1 MMSTLFICINISKM
15 IIKILTK
22 GGKAMV
28 EQYQKNIKQKLTVVP
43 MEPGCYLMK
52 DRNNQ
57 IIYVGKAKKLR
68 NRLRSY
74 FTGAHDAKTTRL
86 VGEIRNFEYI
96 VTSSETESLLLELN
110 LIKQYQP
117 RYNILLKDDKSYP
130 FIKIT
135 KEKHPKL
142 IVTRTVK
149 KGSGKYFGPYPNA
162 YSAQETKKLLD
173 RIYPFRKC
181 DKMPDKLCLYYHIGQ
196 CMGPCVYPVDLNKY
210 AEMTKEITDFL
221 NGEDK
226 TIMRNLEQKM
236 QDASENLDFEQAK
249 EYRDLIQHIQNLTKK
264 QKITSTDNTVRD
276 IFGYSV
282 SKGWMCIQVFF
293 IRQGNMIKR
302 DATMIPLQQTEEEE
316 FYTFIGQFYDL
327 NQHILPK
334 EVHIPKH
341 LDSKVIQS
349 VVDTK
354 IIQPQKGKKKEM
366 VDLANHNAELSLE
379 NKFEL
384 IAKDES
390 RTIKAIEEIGDRM
403 GIQTPIRIEAF
414 DNSNIQGVDPVSAMV
429 SFVDGK
435 PNKKGYRK
443 YKIKSVAGPDDY
455 KSMREVVRRRYSRVL
470 NEGLPLPDLII
481 VDGGK
486 GHMNGVIDVLENE
499 LGLDIPVA
507 GLKKNDKHQT
517 ADLLYGKE
525 AEIVPLKKNSQAFY
539 LLQRIQDEVHRFA
552 ITFHRQ
558 TRQKTGLQSVLDTV
572 EGIGAKRKTKLL
584 RTFGSIKK
592 MKDASIEEL
601 QQSGLPLN
609 VAKNLHDAL
618 HDNSDKKN

>member
-1 MMSTLFICINISKM
+1 METYKEE
-15 IIKILTK
+15 IK
-22 GGKAMV
+22 
-28 EQYQKNIKQKLTVVP
+28 NKLSVVP

-52 DRNNQ
+52 DRNDQ
-57 IIYVGKAKKLR
+57 VIYVGKAKKLR

-74 FTGAHDAKTTRL
+74 FTGAHDTKTTRL
-86 VGEIRNFEYI
+86 VAEIRNFEFI
-96 VTSSETESLLLELN
+96 VTSDETESLLLELN

-135 KEKHPKL
+135 KEKYPRL
-142 IVTRTVK
+142 VVTRRVK
-149 KGSGKYFGPYPNA
+149 KGTGKYFGPYPNA

-196 CMGPCVYPVDLNKY
+196 CLGPCVYDVDLEKY
-210 AEMTKEITDFL
+210 AEMTREISDFL
-221 NGEDK
+221 NGEDQ
-226 TIMRNLEQKM
+226 TILKNLENRM
-236 QDASENLDFEQAK
+236 QQASEDLDFEQAK
-249 EYRDLIQHIQNLTKK
+249 EYRDLIQHIHNLTRK
-264 QKITSTDNTVRD
+264 QKIMSPDKSTRD
-276 IFGYSV
+276 VFGYSV
-282 SKGWMCIQVFF
+282 SKGWMCVQVFF

-302 DATMIPLQQTEEEE
+302 DTTMIPLQQTEEEE
-316 FYTFIGQFYDL
+316 FYTFIGQFYEL
-327 NQHILPK
+327 NQHLLPK
-334 EVHIPKH
+334 EVHVPKN
-341 LDSKVIQS
+341 LDKDIIKS

-354 IIQPQKGKKKEM
+354 IVQPVRGKKKEM
-366 VDLANHNAELSLE
+366 VDLANHNAEVSLD

-384 IAKDES
+384 IARDES
-390 RTIKAIEEIGDRM
+390 RTVKAIEELGDRM

-443 YKIKSVAGPDDY
+443 YKIKTVEGPDDY
-455 KSMREVVRRRYSRVL
+455 KSMREVVRRRYTRVL
-470 NEGLPLPDLII
+470 IEGTPLPDLII

-486 GHMNGVIDVLENE
+486 GHMSGVIDVLENE

-507 GLKKNDKHQT
+507 GLRKNDKHRT
-517 ADLLYGKE
+517 SEILYGE
-525 AEIVPLKKNSQAFY
+525 QAEVVPLKKNSQAFY

-558 TRQKTGLQSVLDTV
+558 TRQKSGLKSVLDTV
-572 EGIGAKRKTKLL
+572 EGIGAKRKTRLL

-592 MKDASIEEL
+592 MREAPIEDL
-601 QQSGLPLN
+601 KGAGLPQK
-609 VAKNLHDAL
+609 VAENLQAAL
-618 HDNSDKKN
+618 EEKKS

>member
-1 MMSTLFICINISKM
+1 METYQ
-15 IIKILTK
+15 
-22 GGKAMV
+22 
-28 EQYQKNIKQKLTVVP
+28 EQIKQKLTVVP

-57 IIYVGKAKKLR
+57 VIYVGKAKKLR

-86 VGEIRNFEYI
+86 VSEIRNFEYI

-149 KGSGKYFGPYPNA
+149 KGTGKYFGPYPNA

-196 CMGPCVYPVDLNKY
+196 CMGPCVYPVDQSKY
-210 AEMTKEITDFL
+210 AEMTREISDFL

-226 TIMRNLEQKM
+226 TILRNLEERMQK
-236 QDASENLDFEQAK
+236 ASEELDFERAK
-249 EYRDLIQHIQNLTKK
+249 EYRDLIEHINNLTKK
-264 QKITSTDNTVRD
+264 QKIISKDYTVRD
-276 IFGYSV
+276 VFGYSV

-293 IRQGNMIKR
+293 VRQGNMIKR

-316 FYTFIGQFYDL
+316 FYTFIGQFYEL

-334 EVHIPKH
+334 EVHVPKN
-341 LDSKVIQS
+341 LNKDVINS

-354 IIQPQKGKKKEM
+354 IVQPQKGKKKEM
-366 VDLANHNAELSLE
+366 IDLANHNAEITLD

-390 RTIKAIEEIGDRM
+390 RTVKAIEELGDRM

-443 YKIKSVAGPDDY
+443 YKIKSVEGPDDY
-455 KSMREVVRRRYSRVL
+455 KSMREVVRRRYTRVL
-470 NEGLPLPDLII
+470 NEGTPLPDLII

-486 GHMNGVIDVLENE
+486 GHMSGVIDVLENE

-517 ADLLYGKE
+517 SDLLYGAS
-525 AEIVPLKKNSQAFY
+525 AEVVPLKKNSQAFY
-539 LLQRIQDEVHRFA
+539 LLHRIQDEVHRFA

-572 EGIGAKRKTKLL
+572 DGIGSKRKTKLL

-592 MKDASIEEL
+592 MKEASVEEFTKA
-601 QQSGLPLN
+601 GLPKN
-609 VAKNLHDAL
+609 VAKNLYDAL
-618 HDNSDKKN
+618 NN

>member
-1 MMSTLFICINISKM
+1 MEDYKQR
-15 IIKILTK
+15 IK
-22 GGKAMV
+22 
-28 EQYQKNIKQKLTVVP
+28 NKLNVVP

-52 DRNNQ
+52 DRNDQ
-57 IIYVGKAKKLR
+57 VIYVGKAKKLR

-86 VGEIRNFEYI
+86 VGEIRHFEFI

-135 KEKHPKL
+135 KEKYPRL
-142 IVTRTVK
+142 LVTRTVK
-149 KGSGKYFGPYPNA
+149 QGTGKYFGPYPNA

-173 RIYPFRKC
+173 RIYPYRKC

-196 CMGPCVYPVDLNKY
+196 CLGPCVYDVDLSKY
-210 AEMTKEITDFL
+210 AQMTKEITDFL

-226 TIMRNLEQKM
+226 TILKSLEERM
-236 QDASENLDFEQAK
+236 LTASESLDFERAK
-249 EYRDLIQHIQNLTKK
+249 EYRDLIQHIQNLTNK
-264 QKITSTDNTVRD
+264 QKIMSSDKTIRD
-276 IFGYSV
+276 VFGYSV
-282 SKGWMCIQVFF
+282 DKGWMCIQVFF

-302 DATMIPLQQTEEEE
+302 DTTMIPLQQTEEEE
-316 FYTFIGQFYDL
+316 FYTFIGQFYSL

-334 EVHIPKH
+334 EVHVPRN
-341 LDSKVIQS
+341 LDKEMIQS

-354 IIQPQKGKKKEM
+354 IVQPARSPKKEM
-366 VDLANHNAELSLE
+366 VDLAAHNAKVSLN

-384 IAKDES
+384 ISRDES
-390 RTIKAIEEIGDRM
+390 RTIKAIEELGTQM

-429 SFVDGK
+429 TFIDGK
-435 PNKKGYRK
+435 PDKKNYRK
-443 YKIKSVAGPDDY
+443 YKIKTVKGPDDY

-486 GHMNGVIDVLENE
+486 GHMNGVIDVLQNE

-507 GLKKNDKHQT
+507 GLQKNDKHQT
-517 ADLLYGKE
+517 SELLYGAS

-539 LLQRIQDEVHRFA
+539 LLHRIQDEVHRFA

-558 TRQKTGLQSVLDTV
+558 TRQKTGLKSILDDID
-572 EGIGAKRKTKLL
+572 GIGSKRKTLLL
-584 RTFGSIKK
+584 RSFGSIKK
-592 MKDASIEEL
+592 MKEATLEDFKNLGIPE
-601 QQSGLPLN
+601 N
-609 VAKNLHDAL
+609 VAKNLHEQL
-618 HDNSDKKN
+618 HK

>member
-1 MMSTLFICINISKM
+1 MEDYKQR
-15 IIKILTK
+15 IK
-22 GGKAMV
+22 
-28 EQYQKNIKQKLTVVP
+28 NKLNVVP

-52 DRNNQ
+52 DRNDQ
-57 IIYVGKAKKLR
+57 VIYVGKAKKLR

-86 VGEIRNFEYI
+86 VGEIRHFEFI

-135 KEKHPKL
+135 KEKYPRL
-142 IVTRTVK
+142 LVTRTVK
-149 KGSGKYFGPYPNA
+149 QGTGKYFGPYPNA

-173 RIYPFRKC
+173 RIYPYRKC

-196 CMGPCVYPVDLNKY
+196 CLGPCVYDVDLSKY
-210 AEMTKEITDFL
+210 AQMTKEITDFL

-226 TIMRNLEQKM
+226 TILKSLEERM
-236 QDASENLDFEQAK
+236 LTASESLDFERAK
-249 EYRDLIQHIQNLTKK
+249 EYRDLIQHIQNLTNK
-264 QKITSTDNTVRD
+264 QKIMSSDKTIRD
-276 IFGYSV
+276 VFGYSV
-282 SKGWMCIQVFF
+282 DKGWMCIQVFF

-302 DATMIPLQQTEEEE
+302 DTTMIPLQQTEEEE
-316 FYTFIGQFYDL
+316 FYTFIGQFYSL

-334 EVHIPKH
+334 EVHVPRN
-341 LDSKVIQS
+341 LDKEMIQS

-354 IIQPQKGKKKEM
+354 IVQPARGPKKEM
-366 VDLANHNAELSLE
+366 VDLAAHNAKVSLN

-384 IAKDES
+384 ISRDES
-390 RTIKAIEEIGDRM
+390 RTIKAIEELGTQM

-429 SFVDGK
+429 TFIDGK
-435 PNKKGYRK
+435 PDKKNYRK
-443 YKIKSVAGPDDY
+443 YKIKTVKGPDDY

-486 GHMNGVIDVLENE
+486 GHMNGVIDVLQNE
-499 LGLDIPVA
+499 LGLDIPVT
-507 GLKKNDKHQT
+507 GLQKNDKHQT
-517 ADLLYGKE
+517 SELLYGAS

-539 LLQRIQDEVHRFA
+539 LLHRIQDEVHRFA

-558 TRQKTGLQSVLDTV
+558 TRQKTGLKSILDDID
-572 EGIGAKRKTKLL
+572 GIGSKRKTLLL
-584 RTFGSIKK
+584 RSFGSIKK
-592 MKDASIEEL
+592 MKEATLEDFKNLGIPE
-601 QQSGLPLN
+601 N
-609 VAKNLHDAL
+609 VAKNLHEQL
-618 HDNSDKKN
+618 HK

>member
-1 MMSTLFICINISKM
+1 MEDYKKR
-15 IIKILTK
+15 IK
-22 GGKAMV
+22 
-28 EQYQKNIKQKLTVVP
+28 NKLNVVP

-52 DRNNQ
+52 DRNDQ
-57 IIYVGKAKKLR
+57 VIYVGKAKKLR

-86 VGEIRNFEYI
+86 VSEIRRFEFI

-135 KEKHPKL
+135 KEKYPRL
-142 IVTRTVK
+142 LVTRTVK
-149 KGSGKYFGPYPNA
+149 QGTGKYFGPYPNA

-173 RIYPFRKC
+173 RIYPYRKC

-196 CMGPCVYPVDLNKY
+196 CLGPCVYDVDLSKY
-210 AEMTKEITDFL
+210 AQMTKEITDFL

-226 TIMRNLEQKM
+226 TILKSLEERM
-236 QDASENLDFEQAK
+236 LTASESLDFERAK
-249 EYRDLIQHIQNLTKK
+249 EYRDLIQHIQNLTNK
-264 QKITSTDNTVRD
+264 QKIMSSDKTIRD
-276 IFGYSV
+276 VFGYSV
-282 SKGWMCIQVFF
+282 DKGWMCIQVFF

-302 DATMIPLQQTEEEE
+302 DTTMIPLQQTEEEE
-316 FYTFIGQFYDL
+316 FYTFIGQFYSL

-334 EVHIPKH
+334 EVHVPRN
-341 LDSKVIQS
+341 LDKEMIQS

-354 IIQPQKGKKKEM
+354 IVQPARGPKKDM
-366 VDLANHNAELSLE
+366 VDLAAHNAKVSLN

-384 IAKDES
+384 ISRDES
-390 RTIKAIEEIGDRM
+390 RTIKAIEELGTQM

-429 SFVDGK
+429 TFVDGK
-435 PNKKGYRK
+435 PDKKNYRK
-443 YKIKSVAGPDDY
+443 YKIKTVKGPDDY

-486 GHMNGVIDVLENE
+486 GHMNGVIDVLQNE

-507 GLKKNDKHQT
+507 GLQKNDKHQT
-517 ADLLYGKE
+517 SELLYGAS

-539 LLQRIQDEVHRFA
+539 LLHRIQDEVHRFA

-558 TRQKTGLQSVLDTV
+558 TRQKTGLKSILDDID
-572 EGIGAKRKTKLL
+572 GIGSKRKTLLL
-584 RTFGSIKK
+584 RSFGSIKK
-592 MKDASIEEL
+592 MKEATLEDFKNIGIPE
-601 QQSGLPLN
+601 N
-609 VAKNLHDAL
+609 VAKNLHEQL
-618 HDNSDKKN
+618 HK

>member
-1 MMSTLFICINISKM
+1 MKNNWKEGF
-15 IIKILTK
+15 
-22 GGKAMV
+22 GV
-28 EQYQKNIKQKLTVVP
+28 ETYQEQIKQKLTVVP
-43 MEPGCYLMK
+43 MEPGCYLMR
-52 DRNNQ
+52 DRNDQ
-57 IIYVGKAKKLR
+57 VIYVGKAKRLR

-86 VGEIRNFEYI
+86 VGEIRDFEFI

-135 KEKHPKL
+135 KEKYPRL

-196 CMGPCVYPVDLNKY
+196 CLGPCVYPVELNQY

-226 TIMRNLEQKM
+226 TILKNLEQKM
-236 QDASENLDFEQAK
+236 LEASETLDFERAK
-249 EYRDLIQHIQNLTKK
+249 EYRDLIQHIHNLTKK
-264 QKITSTDNTVRD
+264 QKITTSDNTIRD
-276 IFGYSV
+276 VFGYSV

-302 DATMIPLQQTEEEE
+302 DATMIPIQQTAEEE
-316 FYTFIGQFYDL
+316 FYTFIGQFYEL
-327 NQHILPK
+327 NQHLMPK
-334 EVHIPKH
+334 EVHVPNH
-341 LDSKVIQS
+341 LDRDIIQS

-354 IIQPQKGKKKEM
+354 IVQPIKGKKKEM
-366 VDLANHNAELSLE
+366 IDLANHNAEVTLE

-384 IAKDES
+384 ISKDES
-390 RTIKAIEEIGDRM
+390 RTVKAIEELGDYM

-429 SFVDGK
+429 SFIDGK

-443 YKIKSVAGPDDY
+443 YKIKTVEGPDDY
-455 KSMREVVRRRYSRVL
+455 KSMREVVRRRYTRVL
-470 NEGLPLPDLII
+470 NEGTPLPDLII

-507 GLKKNDKHQT
+507 GLRKNDKHQT
-517 ADLLYGKE
+517 SEILYGE
-525 AEIVPLKKNSQAFY
+525 SAEIVPLKKNSQAFY

-572 EGIGAKRKTKLL
+572 EGIGSKRKTKLL

-592 MKDASIEEL
+592 MKAASIEDL
-601 QQSGLPLN
+601 KVAGLPQN
-609 VAKNLHDAL
+609 VAQNLHQAL
-618 HDNSDKKN
+618 SDKQ

>member
-1 MMSTLFICINISKM
+1 MEDYKQR
-15 IIKILTK
+15 IK
-22 GGKAMV
+22 
-28 EQYQKNIKQKLTVVP
+28 NKLNVVP

-52 DRNNQ
+52 DRNDQ
-57 IIYVGKAKKLR
+57 VIYVGKAKKLR

-86 VGEIRNFEYI
+86 VGEIRHFEFI

-135 KEKHPKL
+135 KEKYPRL
-142 IVTRTVK
+142 LVTRTVK
-149 KGSGKYFGPYPNA
+149 QGTGKYFGPYPNA

-173 RIYPFRKC
+173 RIYPYRKC

-196 CMGPCVYPVDLNKY
+196 CLGPCVYDVDLSKY
-210 AEMTKEITDFL
+210 AQMTKEITDFL

-226 TIMRNLEQKM
+226 TILKSLEERM
-236 QDASENLDFEQAK
+236 LTASESLDFERAK
-249 EYRDLIQHIQNLTKK
+249 EYRDLIQHIQNLTNK
-264 QKITSTDNTVRD
+264 QKIMSSDKTIRD
-276 IFGYSV
+276 VFGYSV
-282 SKGWMCIQVFF
+282 DKGWMCIQVFF

-302 DATMIPLQQTEEEE
+302 DTTMIPLQQTEEEE
-316 FYTFIGQFYDL
+316 FYTFIGQFYSL

-334 EVHIPKH
+334 EVHVPRN
-341 LDSKVIQS
+341 LDKEMIQS

-354 IIQPQKGKKKEM
+354 IVQPARGPKKDM
-366 VDLANHNAELSLE
+366 VDLAAHNAKVSLN

-384 IAKDES
+384 ISRDES
-390 RTIKAIEEIGDRM
+390 RTIKAIEELGTQM

-429 SFVDGK
+429 TFVDGK
-435 PNKKGYRK
+435 PDKKNYRK
-443 YKIKSVAGPDDY
+443 YKIKTVKGPDDY
-455 KSMREVVRRRYSRVL
+455 KSMREVVRRRYSRAL

-486 GHMNGVIDVLENE
+486 GHMNGVIDVLQNE

-507 GLKKNDKHQT
+507 GLQKNDKHQT
-517 ADLLYGKE
+517 SELLYGAS

-539 LLQRIQDEVHRFA
+539 LLHRIQDEVHRFA

-558 TRQKTGLQSVLDTV
+558 TRQKTGLKSILDDI
-572 EGIGAKRKTKLL
+572 EGIGSKRKTLLL
-584 RTFGSIKK
+584 RSFGSIKK
-592 MKDASIEEL
+592 MKEATLEDFKNIGIPE
-601 QQSGLPLN
+601 N
-609 VAKNLHDAL
+609 VAKNLHEQL
-618 HDNSDKKN
+618 HK